1 MAETR
6 WYHLTA
12 DETLRGLDTTPTG
25 LSPAEA
31 AVRLQRFGPNTL
43 REEKGVSPWHILLAQ
58 FKNFLILLLIGA
70 TGLSLLLGHTLDA
83 TVIFSI
89 VIVSALLGFY
99 QEFRAERA
107 MQALKAMAAP
117 SASVVR
123 GGEPIEVASAEVVPG
138 DVLLLNAGDRVPADA
153 RLLEAANL
161 RVDEASLTG
170 ESTAVEKDVH
180 ARLGLEAG
188 VGDRRNMVF
197 AGTVVTYGRGQAVV
211 TATGMQT
218 EFGRI
223 AKMLQDVVE
232 DPSPLAIKMDYI
244 GKRLGLA
251 CLGVSAA
258 VVALGIFRG
267 NPPLEMLIWGVSL
280 AIAAVPEALAAVV
293 TGALAIGVQ
302 RAARRRAIIRRL
314 PAVETL
320 GCTTVICS
328 DKTGTLTRNEMTVRK
343 VFAGG
348 RLLDVTGVG
357 YDPVGEFRINGG
369 AVAVA
374 ADPAAERLLQAGAL
388 CNDTHFVG
396 ENGSRRVKG
405 DPTEAALL
413 VLAEKAGM
421 QAADLR
427 QVWPRVAEIPFES
440 ERKRMSTVHAD
451 RDGSVVAFVKGAPDV
466 LVDRCVAWERD
477 GRLEPLTPAIRA
489 QILESN
495 DRMAT
500 DALRVL
506 GIAYRR
512 LDGVPA
518 AMTPETLETDLTFL
532 GLVGMIDPPRD
543 EAREAIRSCR
553 EAGIRTVMIT
563 GDHKLTATAVARELG
578 LFKRGNGNGAGG
590 NGKGTPLRVLE
601 GRELDRLSEADL
613 AGMVDEVAVYARVS
627 PEHKM
632 KIVGAWKSQQ
642 HVVAMTGDG
651 VNDAPAL
658 KRADIGVAMGITGT
672 DVTKE
677 ACDMVLADDNF
688 ASIVAAV
695 EEGRVIYDNIKKYL
709 TFLLSCN
716 VAEILLLGMAGFI
729 GWPLP
734 LVALQILWVNL
745 TTDGLPAL
753 ALGVEPAEPDLM
765 RRAPR
770 KSGDAV
776 FGWSVLTALLSLSLI
791 IVAGLVPIFY
801 TYWQTEGVAKAQTM
815 TFVTLILFEL
825 FFAHTCRS
833 LRFTVLQLGVFGNR
847 WLWLATLGS
856 GAMTLAVIYIP
867 AWAKAFHVIP
877 LTWADWG
884 VALSVSGAGFLLVET
899 GKWVAGRWPGSGR
912 RGQGG
917 QTGEQ
922 DRE

>member
-1 MAETR
+1 MTAEE
-6 WYHLTA
+6 A
-12 DETLRGLDTTPTG
+12 LRALETTPAG
-25 LSPAEA
+25 LSISEA
-31 AVRLQRFGPNTL
+31 SMRLQRFGPNTL
-43 REEKGVSPWHILLAQ
+43 REEKKISPWQILLAQ
-58 FKNFLILLLIGA
+58 FKNFLILLLIAA

-83 TVIFSI
+83 TIIFSI
-89 VIVSALLGFY
+89 VILSALLGFY

-107 MQALKAMAAP
+107 MQALKAMASP
-117 SASVVR
+117 TASVVR
-123 GGEPIEVASAEVVPG
+123 GGEPLEVASADVVPG
-138 DVLLLNAGDRVPADA
+138 DVILLQAGDRVPADA

-161 RVDEASLTG
+161 RADEASLTG
-170 ESTAVEKDVH
+170 ESTAVEKSAD
-180 ARLGLEAG
+180 ARVGLEAG

-197 AGTVVTYGRGQAVV
+197 AGTTLTYGRGQAVV

-223 AKMLQDVVE
+223 AKMLQEVE
-232 DPSPLAIKMDYI
+232 EEPSPLAIKMDYI
-244 GKRLGLA
+244 GKRLGAA

-343 VFAGG
+343 VFASGQ
-348 RLLDVTGVG
+348 LLDVTGVG
-357 YDPVGEFRINGG
+357 YDPAGEFRANGG
-369 AVAVA
+369 AVRLAS
-374 ADPAAERLLQAGAL
+374 DPAAERMMLAATL
-388 CNDTHFVG
+388 CNDTHFVTD
-396 ENGSRRVKG
+396 NGARRVKG

-421 QAADLR
+421 TAPALR
-427 QVWPRVAEIPFES
+427 QEWPRVAEIPFES
-440 ERKRMSTVHAD
+440 ERKRMTTVHAG
-451 RDGSVVAFVKGAPDV
+451 RDGSVLAFVKGAPDL
-466 LVDRCVAWERD
+466 LVDRCVTWEMV
-477 GRLEPLTPAIRA
+477 GGAEPLTPALRA
-489 QILESN
+489 QILETN
-495 DRMAT
+495 DRMASE
-500 DALRVL
+500 ALRVL
-506 GIAYRR
+506 GIAFRR
-512 LDGVPA
+512 LDAVP
-518 AMTPETLETDLTFL
+518 TTTSPDILEAELTFL

-543 EAREAIRSCR
+543 EARTAIRACR

-563 GDHKLTATAVARELG
+563 GDHKLTAMAVARELE
-578 LFKRGNGNGAGG
+578 LRTEDNGNRDAPHGAA
-590 NGKGTPLRVLE
+590 PLRVLE
-601 GRELDRLSEADL
+601 GRDLDGLSETDL
-613 AGMVDEVAVYARVS
+613 ARMVNHVAVYARVS

-632 KIVGAWKSQQ
+632 KIVGAWKSQE

-688 ASIVAAV
+688 ATIAAAV

-709 TFLLSCN
+709 TFLLSAN
-716 VAEILLLGMAGFI
+716 VAEILLLGTAGFI

-753 ALGVEPAEPDLM
+753 ALGVEPPEPDLM

-770 KSGDAV
+770 KAGDAV
-776 FGWSVLTALLSLSLI
+776 FDRSILSVLAGLSLI
-791 IVAGLVPIFY
+791 ILAGTAPIFY
-801 TYWQTEGVAKAQTM
+801 IYWQAEGVAKAQSM
-815 TFVTLILFEL
+815 TFVTLVLFEL
-825 FFAHTCRS
+825 FFAHACRS

-847 WLWLATLGS
+847 WLWLATLS
-856 GAMTLAVIYIP
+856 SALLMLAVVYIP
-867 AWAKAFHVIP
+867 GWAEAFHVVP
-877 LTWADWG
+877 LTASDWG
-884 VALSVSGAGFLLVET
+884 IALSVSFGGFVLVET
-899 GKWVAGRWPGSGR
+899 GKWLVGRSGR
-912 RGQGG
+912 AIG
-917 QTGEQ
+917 
-922 DRE
+922 

>member
-1 MAETR
+1 MTETAWYQMTAEE
-6 WYHLTA
+6 A
-12 DETLRGLDTTPTG
+12 LRELDTTPAG

-31 AVRLQRFGPNTL
+31 AARLQRFGPNTL

-58 FKNFLILLLIGA
+58 FKNFLILLLIAA

-83 TVIFSI
+83 AVIFSI

-107 MQALKAMAAP
+107 MQALKAMASP
-117 SASVVR
+117 TASVVR
-123 GGEPIEVASAEVVPG
+123 GGEPVEVASADVVPG
-138 DVLLLNAGDRVPADA
+138 DVLLLRAGDRVPADA
-153 RLLEAANL
+153 RLLETANL
-161 RVDEASLTG
+161 RADEASLTG
-170 ESTAVEKDVH
+170 ESTAVEKSAS
-180 ARLGLEAG
+180 ARVGPEAG

-197 AGTVVTYGRGQAVV
+197 AGTALTYGRGQAVV
-211 TATGMQT
+211 TATAMQT

-223 AKMLQDVVE
+223 ARMLQEVVE
-232 DPSPLAIKMDYI
+232 EPSPLAVKMDYI
-244 GKRLGLA
+244 GKRLGAA
-251 CLGVSAA
+251 CLAVSAA

-343 VFAGG
+343 VFASGQ
-348 RLLDVTGVG
+348 LLDVSGAG
-357 YDPVGEFRINGG
+357 YDPVGEFRANGT
-369 AVAVA
+369 AVRLA
-374 ADPAAERLLQAGAL
+374 ADLAAERMLLAAAL

-396 ENGSRRVKG
+396 DGALRRVKG

-413 VLAEKAGM
+413 VLAEKAGLR
-421 QAADLR
+421 AADLR
-427 QVWPRVAEIPFES
+427 HAWPRVAEIPFES
-440 ERKRMSTVHAD
+440 ERKRMTTVHTD
-451 RDGSVVAFVKGAPDV
+451 PDGTVVAFVKGAPD
-466 LVDRCVAWERD
+466 LLMDRCVAWERD
-477 GRLEPLTPAIRA
+477 GRVEPLTPEARA
-489 QILESN
+489 RILETN
-495 DRMAT
+495 DGMASE
-500 DALRVL
+500 ALRVL
-506 GIAYRR
+506 GLAFRR
-512 LDGVPA
+512 LDAIPA
-518 AMTPETLETDLTFL
+518 TSSPETLEADLTFL

-543 EAREAIRSCR
+543 EARQAIRACR
-553 EAGIRTVMIT
+553 DAGIRTVMIT
-563 GDHKLTATAVARELG
+563 GDHKLTAAAVARELE
-578 LFKRGNGNGAGG
+578 LLTDGNGDGRDRGAPG
-590 NGKGTPLRVLE
+590 RVLE
-601 GRELDRLSEADL
+601 GRDLDRLSEADL
-613 AGMVDEVAVYARVS
+613 AQVVDGVAVYARVS

-632 KIVGAWKSQQ
+632 KIVAAWKSQE

-688 ASIVAAV
+688 ATIAAAV

-709 TFLLSCN
+709 TFLLSAN

-753 ALGVEPAEPDLM
+753 ALGVEAPEPDLM

-770 KSGDAV
+770 KAGDAV
-776 FGWSVLTALLSLSLI
+776 FGRSVLTVLASLSLI
-791 IVAGLVPIFY
+791 ILAGTVPIFY
-801 TYWQTEGVAKAQTM
+801 IYWQAEGVAKAQSM

-825 FFAHTCRS
+825 FFAHACRS

-847 WLWLATLGS
+847 WLWLATMS
-856 GAMTLAVIYIP
+856 SAAMMLAVVYIP
-867 AWAKAFHVIP
+867 GWAKAFHVVP
-877 LTWADWG
+877 LTWADWA
-884 VALSVSGAGFLLVET
+884 VALSVSFAGFVSVET
-899 GKWVAGRWPGSGR
+899 GKWAVGRWGR
-912 RGQGG
+912 A
-917 QTGEQ
+917 
-922 DRE
+922 DA

>member
-1 MAETR
+1 MTGTAWHQMTAAEALEKLGATP
-6 WYHLTA
+6 A
-12 DETLRGLDTTPTG
+12 GLD
-25 LSPAEA
+25 PAEA
-31 AVRLQRFGPNTL
+31 AERLQRFGPNTL
-43 REEKGVSPWHILLAQ
+43 REEKGVSPWQILLGQ

-83 TVIFSI
+83 AVIFSI

-107 MQALKAMAAP
+107 MQALKAMASP
-117 SASVVR
+117 TASVVR
-123 GGEPIEVASAEVVPG
+123 GGEPVEVVSADVVPG
-138 DVLLLNAGDRVPADA
+138 DVLLLGAGDRVPADA
-153 RLLEAANL
+153 RLLEAVNL
-161 RVDEASLTG
+161 RADEASLTG
-170 ESTAVEKDVH
+170 ESTAVEKDARV
-180 ARLGLEAG
+180 RLGAEAG

-197 AGTVVTYGRGQAVV
+197 AGTVLVYGRGQAVV

-223 AKMLQDVVE
+223 AKMLQEVPE
-232 DPSPLAIKMDYI
+232 EPSPLAVKMDYI
-244 GKRLGLA
+244 GKRLGTA
-251 CLGVSAA
+251 CLAVSGA
-258 VVALGIFRG
+258 VVALGIVRG

-343 VFAGG
+343 VFASG
-348 RLLDVTGVG
+348 RLLEVTGVG
-357 YDPVGEFRINGG
+357 YDPVGEFRTNGT

-374 ADPAAERLLQAGAL
+374 TDPAAERLLQAAAL

-396 ENGSRRVKG
+396 EDGSRRVKG

-421 QAADLR
+421 RAADLR
-427 QVWPRVAEIPFES
+427 QTWPRVAEIPFES
-440 ERKRMSTVHAD
+440 ERKRMTTVHTGP
-451 RDGSVVAFVKGAPDV
+451 DGSVLAFVKGAPDL
-466 LVDRCVAWERD
+466 LVDRCRAWEGA
-477 GRLEPLTPAIRA
+477 GRVEPLTPEARA
-489 QILESN
+489 RILDAN
-495 DRMAT
+495 DRMAGE
-500 DALRVL
+500 ALRVL
-506 GIAYRR
+506 GIAFRR
-512 LDGVPA
+512 LDAVPSA
-518 AMTPETLETDLTFL
+518 ASPETLEAELTFL

-563 GDHKLTATAVARELG
+563 GDHRLTAAAVARELG
-578 LFKRGNGNGAGG
+578 LLAGDNGGG
-590 NGKGTPLRVLE
+590 DGIPDSPLRVLE
-601 GRELDRLSEADL
+601 GRDLDRLSETDL
-613 AGMVDEVAVYARVS
+613 AESVNGIAVYARVS

-632 KIVGAWKSQQ
+632 KIVAAWKSQE

-688 ASIVAAV
+688 ATIAAAV

-709 TFLLSCN
+709 TFLLSAN
-716 VAEILLLGMAGFI
+716 VAEIILLGMAGFI

-753 ALGVEPAEPDLM
+753 ALGVEPPEPDLM

-770 KSGDAV
+770 KAGDAV
-776 FGWSVLTALLSLSLI
+776 FGRSVLTVLASLSLI
-791 IVAGLVPIFY
+791 IVAGTVPIFY
-801 TYWQTEGVAKAQTM
+801 VYWQTEGIEKAQSM

-825 FFAHTCRS
+825 FFAHACRS
-833 LRFTVLQLGVFGNR
+833 LRFTVLELGPFGNR
-847 WLWLATLGS
+847 WLWLATMS
-856 GAMTLAVIYIP
+856 SAVMMLAVIYIP
-867 AWAKAFHVIP
+867 AWAEAFHVVP

-884 VALSVSGAGFLLVET
+884 VALPVSFAGFLLVET
-899 GKWVAGRWPGSGR
+899 GKWVVGR
-912 RGQGG
+912 RSRG
-917 QTGEQ
+917 
-922 DRE
+922 RA

>member
-1 MAETR
+1 MTESSWYQMTAEEALR
-6 WYHLTA
+6 ELDATA
-12 DETLRGLDTTPTG
+12 AG

-31 AVRLQRFGPNTL
+31 ATRLQRFGPNTL
-43 REEKGVSPWHILLAQ
+43 REEKGVSPWHIFFAQ
-58 FKNFLILLLIGA
+58 FRNFLILLLIGA

-83 TVIFSI
+83 IVIFSI

-107 MQALKAMAAP
+107 MQALKAMASP
-117 SASVVR
+117 TASVLR
-123 GGEPIEVASAEVVPG
+123 GGELVEVASADVVPG
-138 DVLLLNAGDRVPADA
+138 DVLLLRAGDRVPADA
-153 RLLEAANL
+153 RLLESVNL
-161 RVDEASLTG
+161 KTDEASLTG
-170 ESTAVEKDVH
+170 ESTAVDKDAG
-180 ARLGLEAG
+180 ARLGAEAG

-197 AGTVVTYGRGQAVV
+197 AGTAVTYGRGQAAV
-211 TATGMQT
+211 TSTGMQT

-223 AKMLQDVVE
+223 AKMLQDVE
-232 DPSPLAIKMDYI
+232 EEPSPLAVKMDYI
-244 GKRLGLA
+244 GKRLGTV

-258 VVALGIFRG
+258 VVVLGIVRG

-343 VFAGG
+343 VFASD
-348 RLLDVTGVG
+348 RVLEVTGVG
-357 YDPVGEFRINGG
+357 YDPVGEFRANGT
-369 AVAVA
+369 AVRLA
-374 ADPAAERLLQAGAL
+374 ADPAAERMLLAAAL

-396 ENGSRRVKG
+396 DNGVRRVKG

-421 QAADLR
+421 PPADLH
-427 QVWPRVAEIPFES
+427 QAWPRVAEIPFES
-440 ERKRMSTVHAD
+440 ERKRMTTVHVG
-451 RDGSVVAFVKGAPDV
+451 RDGDVLAFVKGAPDL
-466 LVDRCVAWERD
+466 LVDRCVAWED
-477 GRLEPLTPAIRA
+477 AGRVQPLTPEVRA
-489 QILESN
+489 RILDAN

-500 DALRVL
+500 EALRVL
-506 GIAYRR
+506 GIACRR
-512 LDGVPA
+512 LEGVPTA
-518 AMTPETLETDLTFL
+518 ASPDTLEADLTFL

-543 EAREAIRSCR
+543 EARQAIRTCR

-563 GDHKLTATAVARELG
+563 GDHKLTAAAVANELE
-578 LFKRGNGNGAGG
+578 LLTDGNGDRHDPRSAQA
-590 NGKGTPLRVLE
+590 PLRVLE
-601 GRELDRLSEADL
+601 GRDLDRLSEADL
-613 AGMVDEVAVYARVS
+613 ARMVSGVAVYARVS

-632 KIVGAWKSQQ
+632 KIVAAWKSQQ

-688 ASIVAAV
+688 ATIAAAV

-709 TFLLSCN
+709 TFLLSAN
-716 VAEILLLGMAGFI
+716 VAEILLLGMAGFV

-753 ALGVEPAEPDLM
+753 ALGVESPEPDLM
-765 RRAPR
+765 QRAPR
-770 KSGDAV
+770 KAGDAV
-776 FGWSVLTALLSLSLI
+776 FGRSVLSVLGSLSLI
-791 IVAGLVPIFY
+791 ILAGTVPIFY
-801 TYWQTEGVAKAQTM
+801 TYWQAEGVAKAQSM

-825 FFAHTCRS
+825 FFAHACRS

-847 WLWLATLGS
+847 WLWLATLS
-856 GAMTLAVIYIP
+856 SATLMLAVIYIP
-867 AWAKAFHVIP
+867 GWAAAFHVVP
-877 LTWADWG
+877 LTPADWG
-884 VALSVSGAGFLLVET
+884 VALSVSFTGFLLVET
-899 GKWVAGRWPGSGR
+899 GKWVVGRWNAAR
-912 RGQGG
+912 A
-917 QTGEQ
+917 
-922 DRE
+922 

>member
-1 MAETR
+1 MSDPRWFQMTAE
-6 WYHLTA
+6 
-12 DETLRGLDTTPTG
+12 EVLRALDTTPSG

-31 AVRLQRFGPNTL
+31 AARLQRYGPNTL
-43 REEKGVSPWHILLAQ
+43 REERRIQPWQIFAAQ
-58 FKNFLILLLIGA
+58 FKNFLIVLLIAA
-70 TGLSLLLGHTLDA
+70 TALSLLLGHTLDA

-107 MQALKAMAAP
+107 MQALKAMASP
-117 SASVVR
+117 TASVVR
-123 GGEPIEVASAEVVPG
+123 AGTPIEVPSSDVVPG
-138 DVLLLNAGDRVPADA
+138 DVLLLRAGDRVPADA
-153 RLLEAANL
+153 RLLEAVNL
-161 RVDEASLTG
+161 KADEASLTG
-170 ESTAVEKDVH
+170 ESTAVEKDAAAQV
-180 ARLGLEAG
+180 AVDAG
-188 VGDRRNMVF
+188 IGDRRNMVF
-197 AGTVVTYGRGQAVV
+197 AGTALTYGRGQAVV

-223 AKMLQDVVE
+223 AKMLQEVE
-232 DPSPLAIKMDYI
+232 EEPSPLAVKMDYI
-244 GKRLGLA
+244 GKRLGSA
-251 CLGVSAA
+251 CLAVSAA
-258 VVALGIFRG
+258 VVILGIVRG

-328 DKTGTLTRNEMTVRK
+328 DKTGTLTRNEMTVRR
-343 VFAGG
+343 VFVSGQ
-348 RLLDVTGVG
+348 LLEVTGVG
-357 YDPVGEFRINGG
+357 YDPAGDFRADG
-369 AVAVA
+369 VAVRVA
-374 ADPAAERLLQAGAL
+374 EDPTAERLLLAAAL
-388 CNDTHFVG
+388 CNDTYFVAD
-396 ENGSRRVKG
+396 NGVRRVSG
-405 DPTEAALL
+405 DPTEAALI
-413 VLAEKAGM
+413 VLAEKAGLA
-421 QAADLR
+421 AADVR
-427 QVWPRVAEIPFES
+427 KAWPRVAEIPFES
-440 ERKRMSTVHAD
+440 ERKRMTTVHTD
-451 RDGSVVAFVKGAPDV
+451 REGAVVAFVKGAPDL
-466 LVDRCVAWERD
+466 LVDRCARWERA
-477 GRLEPLTPAIRA
+477 GRIERLTAEARA
-489 QILESN
+489 RILEMN

-512 LDGVPA
+512 LDAVPGA
-518 AMTPETLETDLTFL
+518 PSPETLETDLTFL

-543 EAREAIRSCR
+543 EARQAIRACR

-563 GDHKLTATAVARELG
+563 GDHKLTAAAVARELELVSADG
-578 LFKRGNGNGAGG
+578 RDGDGSH
-590 NGKGTPLRVLE
+590 RVLE
-601 GRELDRLSEADL
+601 GRELDQLSAADL
-613 AGMVDEVAVYARVS
+613 ANMVNDVAVYARVS

-632 KIVGAWKSQQ
+632 KIVSAWKSHG

-688 ASIVAAV
+688 ATIAAAV

-709 TFLLSCN
+709 TFLLSAN

-753 ALGVEPAEPDLM
+753 ALGVEPPEPDLM

-770 KSGDAV
+770 KAGEAV
-776 FGWSVLTALLSLSLI
+776 FSRSVLTVLAALSLI
-791 IVAGLVPIFY
+791 IVAGTGPMFY
-801 TYWQTEGVAKAQTM
+801 IYWQTEGIDKAQSM

-825 FFAHTCRS
+825 FFAHACRS
-833 LRFTVLQLGVFGNR
+833 LRFTVLQLGLFGNR
-847 WLWLATLGS
+847 WLWLATLS
-856 GAMTLAVIYIP
+856 SALLMLAVVYIP
-867 AWAKAFHVIP
+867 AWAEAFHVVP
-877 LTWADWG
+877 LTGRDWA
-884 VALSVSGAGFLLVET
+884 VALSVSFTGFVLVEA
-899 GKWVAGRWPGSGR
+899 GKWVMGR
-912 RGQGG
+912 RNQAHA
-917 QTGEQ
+917 
-922 DRE
+922 

>member
-1 MAETR
+1 MTETA
-6 WYHLTA
+6 WFQMTPEEA
-12 DETLRGLDTTPTG
+12 LRELDVTPAGLG
-25 LSPAEA
+25 PAEA
-31 AVRLQRFGPNTL
+31 AARLHRFGPNTI
-43 REEKGVSPWHILLAQ
+43 REEKGVSPWQILLAQ
-58 FKNFLILLLIGA
+58 FKNFLILLLIAA

-107 MQALKAMAAP
+107 MQALKAMASP
-117 SASVVR
+117 TASVVR
-123 GGEPIEVASAEVVPG
+123 GGEPVEVASADVVPG
-138 DVLLLNAGDRVPADA
+138 DVILLGAGDRVPADA
-153 RLLEAANL
+153 RLLEAPNL
-161 RVDEASLTG
+161 KADEASLTG
-170 ESTAVEKDVH
+170 ESTAVEKDPH
-180 ARLGLEAG
+180 TRLGVEAG

-197 AGTVVTYGRGQAVV
+197 AGTVVTYGRGKAVV

-223 AKMLQDVVE
+223 AKMLQEVDE
-232 DPSPLAIKMDYI
+232 EPSPLAIKMDYI
-244 GKRLGLA
+244 GKRLGAA

-258 VVALGIFRG
+258 VVALGIVRG

-343 VFAGG
+343 VFASGQ
-348 RLLDVTGVG
+348 LLDVTGVG
-357 YDPVGEFRINGG
+357 YDPAGEFRANGT
-369 AVAVA
+369 AVRLA
-374 ADPAAERLLQAGAL
+374 ADPSAERMLLAAAL
-388 CNDTHFVG
+388 CNDTHFVS
-396 ENGSRRVKG
+396 ENGGRRVKG

-421 QAADLR
+421 PAADLR
-427 QVWPRVAEIPFES
+427 QAWPRVAEIPFES
-440 ERKRMSTVHAD
+440 ERKCMTTVHTD
-451 RDGSVVAFVKGAPDV
+451 RNGSVLAFVKGAPDL
-466 LVDRCVAWERD
+466 LVERCVAWEKA
-477 GRLEPLTPAIRA
+477 GRAEPLTPEARA
-489 QILESN
+489 QILETN
-495 DRMAT
+495 DRMASE
-500 DALRVL
+500 ALRVL

-512 LDGVPA
+512 FDGIPA
-518 AMTPETLETDLTFL
+518 TASPDTVEADLTFL
-532 GLVGMIDPPRD
+532 GLAGMIDPPRD
-543 EAREAIRSCR
+543 EAREAIRACR

-563 GDHKLTATAVARELG
+563 GDHKLTAAAVARELE
-578 LFKRGNGNGAGG
+578 LLTEGNGNQGDHRNSDG
-590 NGKGTPLRVLE
+590 PLRVLE
-601 GRELDRLSEADL
+601 GRDLDRLSEADL
-613 AGMVDEVAVYARVS
+613 AKMVNEVAVYARVS

-632 KIVGAWKSQQ
+632 KIVAAWKSQG

-688 ASIVAAV
+688 ATIAAAV

-709 TFLLSCN
+709 TFLLSAN

-734 LVALQILWVNL
+734 LVTLQILWVNL

-753 ALGVEPAEPDLM
+753 ALGVESPEPDLM

-770 KSGDAV
+770 KAGDAV
-776 FGWSVLTALLSLSLI
+776 FGRSVLTVLASLSLI
-791 IVAGLVPIFY
+791 ILAGTVPIFY
-801 TYWQTEGVAKAQTM
+801 TYWQTEGVAKAQSM

-825 FFAHTCRS
+825 FFAHACRS

-847 WLWLATLGS
+847 WLWLATMS
-856 GAMTLAVIYIP
+856 SAAMMLAVIYIP
-867 AWAKAFHVIP
+867 GWAEAFHVVP

-884 VALSVSGAGFLLVET
+884 VALSVSFAGFVLVEA
-899 GKWVAGRWPGSGR
+899 GKWVVGRWRAGA
-912 RGQGG
+912 
-917 QTGEQ
+917 
-922 DRE
+922 

>member
-1 MAETR
+1 MTETA
-6 WYHLTA
+6 WHQMTP
-12 DETLRGLDTTPTG
+12 DEALRALDTTSTG

-31 AVRLQRFGPNTL
+31 AARLQRFGPNAL
-43 REEKGVSPWHILLAQ
+43 REEKGISPWQILLAQ
-58 FKNFLILLLIGA
+58 FRNFLVLLLVAA

-89 VIVSALLGFY
+89 VILSALLGFY

-107 MQALKAMAAP
+107 MQALKAMTSP
-117 SASVVR
+117 TASVVR
-123 GGEPIEVASAEVVPG
+123 GGEPTEVASADVVPG
-138 DVLLLNAGDRVPADA
+138 DVVLLRAGDRMPADA
-153 RLLEAANL
+153 RLLEAVNL
-161 RVDEASLTG
+161 KTDEASLTG
-170 ESTAVEKDVH
+170 ESTAVEKDAS
-180 ARLGLEAG
+180 ARFGPDAG
-188 VGDRRNMVF
+188 VGDRRNMVY
-197 AGTVVTYGRGQAVV
+197 AGTTATYGRGQAVV
-211 TATGMQT
+211 VATGMQT

-223 AKMLQDVVE
+223 ARMLQEVE
-232 DPSPLAIKMDYI
+232 EEPSPLAIKMDYI
-244 GKRLGLA
+244 GKRLGTA
-251 CLGVSAA
+251 CLGISAA

-267 NPPLEMLIWGVSL
+267 NPPLEMVIWGVSL

-357 YDPVGEFRINGG
+357 YDPVGEFRADGT
-369 AVAVA
+369 AVRLA
-374 ADPAAERLLQAGAL
+374 ADPAAERMLLAAAL

-396 ENGSRRVKG
+396 DNGVRRVKG

-421 QAADLR
+421 AAADLR
-427 QVWPRVAEIPFES
+427 QAWPRVAEIPFES
-440 ERKRMSTVHAD
+440 ERKRMTTVHTG
-451 RDGSVVAFVKGAPDV
+451 RDGSVLAFVKGAPDL
-466 LVDRCVAWERD
+466 LVDRCVAWE
-477 GRLEPLTPAIRA
+477 GGGQMEPLTPEVRA
-489 QILESN
+489 RILDTN
-495 DRMAT
+495 DRMASE
-500 DALRVL
+500 ALRVL
-506 GIAYRR
+506 GIAFRR
-512 LDGVPA
+512 LDAVPA
-518 AMTPETLETDLTFL
+518 RTTPDALEADLTFL

-543 EAREAIRSCR
+543 EAREAIRACR

-563 GDHKLTATAVARELG
+563 GDHKLTAAAVARELE
-578 LFKRGNGNGAGG
+578 LLTDGNGDRSGRRPPGAS
-590 NGKGTPLRVLE
+590 LRVLE
-601 GRELDRLSEADL
+601 GRDLDRLSEADL
-613 AGMVDEVAVYARVS
+613 AEMVGEVAVYARVS

-632 KIVGAWKSQQ
+632 KIVAAWKSQE

-688 ASIVAAV
+688 ATIAAAV

-709 TFLLSCN
+709 TFLLSAN

-734 LVALQILWVNL
+734 LVTLQILWVNL

-753 ALGVEPAEPDLM
+753 ALGVESPEPDLM
-765 RRAPR
+765 QRAPR
-770 KSGDAV
+770 KAGEAV
-776 FGWSVLTALLSLSLI
+776 FGRSVLTVLASLSLI
-791 IVAGLVPIFY
+791 ILAGTVPIFY
-801 TYWQTEGVAKAQTM
+801 TYWQAEGVAKAQSM

-825 FFAHTCRS
+825 FFAHACRS
-833 LRFTVLQLGVFGNR
+833 LRFTVLQLGLFGNR
-847 WLWLATLGS
+847 WLWLATLS
-856 GAMTLAVIYIP
+856 SAAMMLAVVYIP
-867 AWAKAFHVIP
+867 GWAKAFHVVP
-877 LTWADWG
+877 LTPADWA
-884 VALSVSGAGFLLVET
+884 VALSVSFAGFLLVET
-899 GKWVAGRWPGSGR
+899 GKWAVGRWSR
-912 RGQGG
+912 ARA
-917 QTGEQ
+917 
-922 DRE
+922 

>member
-1 MAETR
+1 MTETA
-6 WYHLTA
+6 WHQMTA
-12 DETLRGLDTTPTG
+12 DEALEKLGATPAGLTA
-25 LSPAEA
+25 AEA
-31 AVRLQRFGPNTL
+31 AERLQRFGPNTL
-43 REEKGVSPWHILLAQ
+43 REEKGVSPWQILLGQ

-83 TVIFSI
+83 AVIFSI
-89 VIVSALLGFY
+89 VIVSALLGFC

-107 MQALKAMAAP
+107 MQALKAMASP
-117 SASVVR
+117 TASVVR
-123 GGEPIEVASAEVVPG
+123 GGEPVEVVSADVVPG
-138 DVLLLNAGDRVPADA
+138 DVLLLGAGDRVPADA
-153 RLLEAANL
+153 RLLEAVNL
-161 RVDEASLTG
+161 RADEASLTG
-170 ESTAVEKDVH
+170 ESTAVEKDARV
-180 ARLGLEAG
+180 RLGAEAG

-197 AGTVVTYGRGQAVV
+197 AGTVLVYGRGQAVV

-223 AKMLQDVVE
+223 AKMLQEVPE
-232 DPSPLAIKMDYI
+232 EPSPLAVKMDYI
-244 GKRLGLA
+244 GKRLGTA
-251 CLGVSAA
+251 CLAVSGA
-258 VVALGIFRG
+258 VVALGIVRG

-343 VFAGG
+343 VFASG
-348 RLLDVTGVG
+348 RLLEVTGVG
-357 YDPVGEFRINGG
+357 YDPVGEFRTNGT

-374 ADPAAERLLQAGAL
+374 TDPAAERLLQAAAL

-396 ENGSRRVKG
+396 EDGARRVKG

-421 QAADLR
+421 RAADLR
-427 QVWPRVAEIPFES
+427 QTWPRVAEIPFES
-440 ERKRMSTVHAD
+440 ERKRMTTVHTGP
-451 RDGSVVAFVKGAPDV
+451 DGSVLAFVKGAPDL
-466 LVDRCVAWERD
+466 LVDRCRAWEGA
-477 GRLEPLTPAIRA
+477 GRVEPLTPEARA
-489 QILESN
+489 RILDAN
-495 DRMAT
+495 DRMAGE
-500 DALRVL
+500 ALRVL
-506 GIAYRR
+506 GIAFRR
-512 LDGVPA
+512 LDAVPSA
-518 AMTPETLETDLTFL
+518 ASPETLEAELTFL

-563 GDHKLTATAVARELG
+563 GDHRLTAAAVARELG
-578 LFKRGNGNGAGG
+578 LLAGDNGGG
-590 NGKGTPLRVLE
+590 DGIPDSPLRVLE
-601 GRELDRLSEADL
+601 GRDLDRLSETDL
-613 AGMVDEVAVYARVS
+613 AESVNGIAVYARVS

-632 KIVGAWKSQQ
+632 KIVAAWKSQE

-688 ASIVAAV
+688 ATIAAAV

-709 TFLLSCN
+709 TFLLSAN
-716 VAEILLLGMAGFI
+716 VAEIILLGMAGFI

-753 ALGVEPAEPDLM
+753 ALGVEPPEPDLM

-770 KSGDAV
+770 KAGDAV
-776 FGWSVLTALLSLSLI
+776 FGRSVLTVLASLSLI
-791 IVAGLVPIFY
+791 IVAGTVPIFY
-801 TYWQTEGVAKAQTM
+801 VYWQTEGIEKAQSM

-825 FFAHTCRS
+825 FFAHACRS
-833 LRFTVLQLGVFGNR
+833 LRFTVLELGPFGNR
-847 WLWLATLGS
+847 WLWLATMS
-856 GAMTLAVIYIP
+856 SAVMMLAVIYIP
-867 AWAKAFHVIP
+867 AWAEAFHVVP

-884 VALSVSGAGFLLVET
+884 VALPVSFAGFLLVET
-899 GKWVAGRWPGSGR
+899 GKWVVGR
-912 RGQGG
+912 RSRG
-917 QTGEQ
+917 
-922 DRE
+922 RA

>member
-1 MAETR
+1 MTETA
-6 WYHLTA
+6 WHQMTA
-12 DETLRGLDTTPTG
+12 DEALEKLGATPAGLTA
-25 LSPAEA
+25 AEA
-31 AVRLQRFGPNTL
+31 AERLQRFGPNTL
-43 REEKGVSPWHILLAQ
+43 REEKGISPWQILFAQ
-58 FKNFLILLLIGA
+58 FKNFLILLLLAA
-70 TGLSLLLGHTLDA
+70 TGLSLALGHTLDA

-107 MQALKAMAAP
+107 MQALKAMASP
-117 SASVVR
+117 TASVVR

-138 DVLLLNAGDRVPADA
+138 DVLLLGAGDRVPADA

-161 RVDEASLTG
+161 RADEASLTG
-170 ESTAVEKDVH
+170 ESTAVEKDPR
-180 ARLGLEAG
+180 ARLGAEAG

-197 AGTVVTYGRGQAVV
+197 AGTVIVYGRGQALV

-223 AKMLQDVVE
+223 AKMLQEVE
-232 DPSPLAIKMDYI
+232 EEPSPLAVKMDYI
-244 GKRLGLA
+244 GKRLGTA
-251 CLGVSAA
+251 CLLVSGA

-343 VFAGG
+343 VFSSG
-348 RLLDVTGVG
+348 RLLEVTGVG
-357 YDPVGEFRINGG
+357 YDPTGEFRANGT

-374 ADPAAERLLQAGAL
+374 ADPAAERLLRAAAL

-396 ENGSRRVKG
+396 DDGARRVKG

-421 QAADLR
+421 RAADLR
-427 QVWPRVAEIPFES
+427 QAWPRVAEVPFES
-440 ERKRMSTVHAD
+440 ERKRMTTVHTGL
-451 RDGSVVAFVKGAPDV
+451 DGSVLAFVKGAPDL
-466 LVDRCVAWERD
+466 LVDRCVAWESA
-477 GRLEPLTPAIRA
+477 GRVEPLTPEVRA
-489 QILESN
+489 SVLHAN
-495 DRMAT
+495 DRMASE
-500 DALRVL
+500 ALRVL
-506 GIAYRR
+506 GIAFRR
-512 LDGVPA
+512 LDAVPVV
-518 AMTPETLETDLTFL
+518 TSPDTLEADLTFL

-543 EAREAIRSCR
+543 EAREAIRACR

-563 GDHKLTATAVARELG
+563 GDHKLTAAAVARELG
-578 LFKRGNGNGAGG
+578 MLAAGNGDGGGRAG
-590 NGKGTPLRVLE
+590 TDSSLRVLE
-601 GRELDRLSEADL
+601 GRELDRLSETDL
-613 AGMVDEVAVYARVS
+613 ARMVSEIAVYARVS

-632 KIVGAWKSQQ
+632 KIVAAWKTQE

-688 ASIVAAV
+688 ATIAAAV

-709 TFLLSCN
+709 TFLLSAN

-753 ALGVEPAEPDLM
+753 ALGVEPPEPDLM

-770 KSGDAV
+770 RAGDAV
-776 FGWSVLTALLSLSLI
+776 FGRSVLTVLAALSLI
-791 IVAGLVPIFY
+791 IVAGTVPIFY
-801 TYWQTEGVAKAQTM
+801 VYWQTEGVEKAQSM

-825 FFAHTCRS
+825 FFAHACRS
-833 LRFTVLQLGVFGNR
+833 LRFTVFELGVFGNR
-847 WLWLATLGS
+847 WLWLATLS
-856 GAMTLAVIYIP
+856 SAVLMLAVIYVP
-867 AWAKAFHVIP
+867 GWAEAFHVVP
-877 LTWADWG
+877 LTWADWA
-884 VALSVSGAGFLLVET
+884 VALPVSLAGFFLVEG
-899 GKWVAGRWPGSGR
+899 GKFAVGRWTR
-912 RGQGG
+912 ERG
-917 QTGEQ
+917 
-922 DRE
+922 

>member
-1 MAETR
+1 MTDAA
-6 WYHLTA
+6 WYEMTG
-12 DETLRGLDTTPTG
+12 DEALRNLGVTPAG

-31 AVRLQRFGPNTL
+31 ATRRERFGPNTL
-43 REEKGVSPWHILLAQ
+43 REEKGVSPWQILLGQ

-83 TVIFSI
+83 AVIFGI

-107 MQALKAMAAP
+107 MQALKAMTSP
-117 SASVVR
+117 TASVMR
-123 GGEPIEVASAEVVPG
+123 GGEPVEVASADVVPG
-138 DVLLLNAGDRVPADA
+138 DVLLLRAGDRVPADA
-153 RLLEAANL
+153 RLLEASNL
-161 RVDEASLTG
+161 RTDEASLTG
-170 ESTAVEKDVH
+170 ESTAVEKDPH
-180 ARLGLEAG
+180 ARLGQEAG

-223 AKMLQDVVE
+223 AKMLQEVE
-232 DPSPLAIKMDYI
+232 EEPSPLAVKMDYI
-244 GKRLGLA
+244 GKRLGTA
-251 CLGVSAA
+251 CLGISAA
-258 VVALGIFRG
+258 VVALGILRG

-343 VFAGG
+343 VFASGH
-348 RLLDVTGVG
+348 LLEVTGVG
-357 YDPVGEFRINGG
+357 YDPAGEFRANGR
-369 AVAVA
+369 AVPVA
-374 ADPAAERLLQAGAL
+374 ADPSAERLLQAAAL

-421 QAADLR
+421 PAADLR
-427 QVWPRVAEIPFES
+427 QAWPRVAEIPFES
-440 ERKRMSTVHAD
+440 ERKRMTTVHAG
-451 RDGSVVAFVKGAPDV
+451 RDGSVLAFVKGAPDV
-466 LVDRCVAWERD
+466 LVDRCVAWEVG
-477 GRLEPLTPAIRA
+477 GRVEPFTPEVRA
-489 QILESN
+489 QILEAN
-495 DRMAT
+495 DRMASE
-500 DALRVL
+500 ALRVL
-506 GIAYRR
+506 GIACRR
-512 LDGVPA
+512 LGGVPA
-518 AMTPETLETDLTFL
+518 TTSSDTLEVDLTFL

-543 EAREAIRSCR
+543 EAREAIRTCR

-563 GDHKLTATAVARELG
+563 GDHKLTAAAVAQELG
-578 LFKRGNGNGAGG
+578 LLTGNGSDSGHPDTDA
-590 NGKGTPLRVLE
+590 PLGVLE
-601 GRELDRLSEADL
+601 GRDLDRLSEADL
-613 AGMVDEVAVYARVS
+613 AKMVNGIAVYARVS

-632 KIVGAWKSQQ
+632 KIVAAWKSHA

-688 ASIVAAV
+688 ATIAAAV
-695 EEGRVIYDNIKKYL
+695 EEGRIIYDNIKKYL
-709 TFLLSCN
+709 TFLLSAN

-753 ALGVEPAEPDLM
+753 ALGVEPPEPDLM

-770 KSGDAV
+770 KAGDAV
-776 FGWSVLTALLSLSLI
+776 FGRSVLTVLASLSLI
-791 IVAGLVPIFY
+791 ILAGTVPIFY
-801 TYWQTEGVAKAQTM
+801 SYWQTEGIAKAQSM

-833 LRFTVLQLGVFGNR
+833 LRFTVLELGVFGNR
-847 WLWLATLGS
+847 WLWLATLS
-856 GAMTLAVIYIP
+856 SAAMMLAVIYIP
-867 AWAKAFHVIP
+867 GWAKAFHVVPI
-877 LTWADWG
+877 TWADWG
-884 VALSVSGAGFLLVET
+884 VALSVSFAGFLLVET
-899 GKWVAGRWPGSGR
+899 GKWAVGRLGSAR
-912 RGQGG
+912 A
-917 QTGEQ
+917 
-922 DRE
+922 